1 MCVYFLLP
9 DFVSLFLLLFIVYFF
24 VLFFSNIAIACL
36 CKLGGKVLTSKCFK
50 YLLALTELFDIA

>member
-9 DFVSLFLLLFIVYFF
+9 DFVSLFFVIFCVYFCF
-24 VLFFSNIAIACL
+24 VFSNIAIACL

-50 YLLALTELFDIA
+50 YLLALTELCDIA